1 MAKVFTRGKSGEVG
15 FNMTPL
21 IDCTFQL
28 MIFFLLTSQ
37 MASESLAPM
46 ELPAPYES
54 QALASEKMKVR
65 NRAIVNVLSAH
76 PDQANPDPAVKGQA
90 SEYRID
96 MTRIHINDAERLVP
110 ILKSR
115 KADAIAAGAKDFFV
129 EIRADHRV
137 NYGEVE
143 PVIFAA
149 VEAEI
154 PKMNITARIGE

>member
-1 MAKVFTRGKSGEVG
+1 MAKIYTRGSSGDVG

-21 IDCTFQL
+21 VDCTFQL

-37 MASESLAPM
+37 MASEALAPM
-46 ELPAPYES
+46 ELPVPYES
-54 QALASEKMKVR
+54 QALPSEKMKVR
-65 NRAIVNVLSAH
+65 NRVIVNVLSAH
-76 PDQANPDPAVKGQA
+76 PAQATPDRAVKGQA
-90 SEYRID
+90 SEYRIG
-96 MTRIHINDAERLVP
+96 MTRININDADRLVP

-115 KADAIAAGAKDFFV
+115 KADAMAAGAKDFFV

-143 PVIFAA
+143 PVISAA